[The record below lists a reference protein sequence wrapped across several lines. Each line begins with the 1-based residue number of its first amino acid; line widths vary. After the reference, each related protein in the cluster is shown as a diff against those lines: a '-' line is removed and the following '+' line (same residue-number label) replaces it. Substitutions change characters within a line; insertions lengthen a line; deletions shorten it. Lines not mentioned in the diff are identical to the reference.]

1 MLIRFIK
8 NKVNAILRQLIINPR
23 NRLRLKNKAMTI
35 LANNCNGGFIL
46 HDLNQPFN
54 SPFVNLYLEPNDFI
68 RYVKDINYYNK
79 QELVFI
85 SENYPFPVAYLGDI
99 KIYFMHYT
107 SEQEAQEKWQIRS
120 QRINLNNLFIIL
132 TARDNYSEQDLKE
145 FDELPYRN
153 KVVLTLGECSQIQ
166 SAFYIK
172 GLENHHSGDIFL
184 YSGWSGK
191 RYYDQFDYVSWFNE
205 NKNTTI

>member
-23 NRLRLKNKAMTI
+23 NRLRLKNKGMTI

-99 KIYFMHYT
+99 KI
-107 SEQEAQEKWQIRS
+107 
-120 QRINLNNLFIIL
+120 
-132 TARDNYSEQDLKE
+132 
-145 FDELPYRN
+145 
-153 KVVLTLGECSQIQ
+153 
-166 SAFYIK
+166 
-172 GLENHHSGDIFL
+172 
-184 YSGWSGK
+184 
-191 RYYDQFDYVSWFNE
+191 
-205 NKNTTI
+205 